1 MSTSDNSDL
10 MAMAISFAWFAAA
23 AWVTL
28 GSDIISKIF
37 KTDPNSFK
45 FHIIAVIVMSILIY
59 KYYKIIQVETD
70 ARAAEKI

>member
-28 GSDIISKIF
+28 GSDIISRVF
-37 KTDPNSFK
+37 KLKQNSLQ
-45 FHIIAVIVMSILIY
+45 FHFVGAIVMSILIY
-59 KYYKIIQVETD
+59 KYYKIIQAEEE
-70 ARAAEKI
+70 ARARG